1 MALSSNARRS
11 DAPPPSGRFA
21 RSVLRAVERPEDPLT
36 FSRLV
41 TDHVDFVWRSL
52 RRFGVREADVDDATQ
67 QVFLVVNDKLAHIKP
82 GQERPFLMGVAM
94 RVASHA
100 RRGYQRWEAAEQRLS
115 SDPEG
120 PAPSHPNPEELTQ
133 RLQAR
138 ELLDRVLDSMPDP
151 LRTVFVLFEFEDL
164 SVDQI
169 AEVLEIP
176 RGTAATRLR
185 RSREV
190 FQQHAKRVKAETLRL
205 GGEP

>member
-1 MALSSNARRS
+1 VPWSSHARRS
-11 DAPPPSGRFA
+11 EAPPPN
-21 RSVLRAVERPEDPLT
+21 VLDTERLCAFGALEESLT
-36 FSRLV
+36 FSQLV
-41 TDHVDFVWRSL
+41 ADHLEFVWRSL
-52 RRFGVREADVDDATQ
+52 RRFGVRPADVDDAAQ

-82 GQERPFLMGVAM
+82 GQERPFLIGVAM

-100 RRGYQRWEAAEQRLS
+100 RRGYMRWEAAEQRLHT
-115 SDPEG
+115 DPEG
-120 PAPSHPNPEELTQ
+120 PSPAHPDPEELTQ

-138 ELLDRVLDSMPDP
+138 ELLDRVLDAMPDP

-169 AEVLEIP
+169 SSLLEIP

-190 FQQHAKRVKAETLRL
+190 FQQHAKRIKAETLRL